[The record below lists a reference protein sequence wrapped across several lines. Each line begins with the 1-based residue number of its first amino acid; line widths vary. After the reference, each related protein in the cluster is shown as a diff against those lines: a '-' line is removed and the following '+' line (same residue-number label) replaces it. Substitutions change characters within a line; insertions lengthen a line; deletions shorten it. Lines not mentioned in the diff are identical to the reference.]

1 MRKPCLR
8 GKAALARQRG
18 QALAFALIF
27 LVVGALALY
36 TAFNAS
42 QLTSAKTKLQ
52 NTADAAAYSVA
63 VLQARDYN
71 FAAYA
76 NRAMVANQAAT
87 AQVLSLKSWI
97 DEVSETAQSDH
108 AVDGE
113 VDFFADLGEIQWNL
127 PKQVARPVIA
137 PLKSTIDTIAPTTV
151 KGLDILN
158 VSLSRAQQVYRAA
171 TLASFPA
178 VAEEIAQANQPDTHA
193 SKGYVATLGAP
204 KILAWT
210 NYLSRTDPKQ
220 QVSANGGTDRFAEVV
235 TNGDTLD
242 SFTPSRGAVR
252 LPFVASTAYK
262 GCEGAGVAFMAVAE
276 PHSGATQL
284 RPDLGGWEALDATAA
299 DGVITCVWFVP
310 EPVPVIIPILES
322 VGRGGAANGP
332 GNSYS
337 GTSGYNNTGH
347 IGDTLVSGAAIA
359 AAIQY
364 SEGPGSS
371 LDNSSRAGLQPYYE
385 LSDPKKAVP
394 GQADFN
400 RAPSITL
407 LVERD
412 IATTHTTTRLQPRAV
427 GVGRT
432 QLDEAAPSNELHALA
447 SGGAYFIRPNSTG
460 GPGGLLNAAAW
471 RRGDNRFEYPSLFSP
486 YWQPSLV
493 NTSTVELEA
502 AAAGQA
508 AGAP

>member
-108 AVDGE
+108 WTDGL
-113 VDFFADLGEIQWNL
+113 VDFFADLGEPEWTM
-127 PKQVARPVIA
+127 PKQAARTIIS
-137 PLKSTIDTIAPTTV
+137 PLKSTIDSIAPTAV
-151 KGLDILN
+151 KGLDILDA
-158 VSLSRAQQVYRAA
+158 SLSRAQQIYRGA
-171 TLASFPA
+171 TAASFPL

-193 SKGYVATLGAP
+193 SAGYMATLGAA
-204 KILAWT
+204 KVLAWT
-210 NYLSRTDPKQ
+210 NYVSRTNPQ
-220 QVSANGGTDRFAEVV
+220 QQAGASGGTDRFADVV
-235 TNGDTLD
+235 TNKDTLD
-242 SFTPSRGAVR
+242 NFVPQRNLPRTPTV
-252 LPFVASTAYK
+252 LSTAEK
-262 GCEGAGVAFMAVAE
+262 GCIGAAFTFIGVAE
-276 PHSGATQL
+276 PHAGATQL
-284 RPDLGGWEALDATAA
+284 RPDLGGWEALDATASLG
-299 DGVITCVWFVP
+299 DLTCIWATP
-310 EPVPVIIPILES
+310 LGPVGFTLPILES
-322 VGRGGAANGP
+322 LGRGGAANGP

-347 IGDTLVSGAAIA
+347 IGDTLVSAAAIA
-359 AAIQY
+359 ALIQY
-364 SEGPGSS
+364 EAGPGSS
-371 LDNSSRAGLQPYYE
+371 LDTNNAGLQPYNE
-385 LSDPKKAVP
+385 LSAPKNATP
-394 GQADFN
+394 GANANFN
-400 RAPSITL
+400 RAPTITL
-407 LVERD
+407 QVTRD
-412 IATTHTTTRLQPRAV
+412 VATSRTTKTKQI

-432 QLDEAAPSNELHALA
+432 QLDEAAPASQLRALS
-447 SGGAYFIRPNSTG
+447 SGGAYFIRPRGTG
-460 GPGGLLNAAAW
+460 GAGSLLNAAAW

-493 NTSTVELEA
+493 DTSTLDLEA
-502 AAAGQA
+502 AAAAQS